1 MAYAVSERT
10 HELGVRIALGADQRV
25 VVRLVIGEALLQAAA
40 GVAAGLAGAFATT
53 RLIQR
58 LLFGVTTTVAG
69 TVAAISAL
77 LVVTALVASYVPARR
92 AMRVDPMIALRYER
106 TEKKLSFCFSAA
118 LRGCATSS
126 PPFNLWGKMALM
138 KTIFVCAALTGAL
151 LALPTPVL
159 TQAPAAGE
167 VSARAKQLHDRAIVI
182 DSHDDTTQRMLFD
195 KTFDITARHKDGNI
209 DVPRMREGGLDALFF
224 SIWVPSDITGA
235 PAVKRA
241 LELIDA
247 VHRAV
252 KAHPKDL
259 LLATTAADVR
269 RAAAEHKIAALMGME
284 GGHMINDDL
293 GQLRK
298 YAALGVRYLT
308 LTHFKNNNW
317 ADSSTD
323 KPAHNGLTPF
333 GKDVVRELNR
343 LGVMVDIS
351 HVADKTFYDALA
363 ITTAPVIASH
373 SSCRAI
379 ANHPRNMTDDM
390 LRAVAK
396 NGGVVMINYH
406 AAFLSE
412 EFRVASEKKSGDV
425 VTSMAAMSKKCGG
438 NEACTT
444 MESERIDHEAMAKG
458 ELPKVMWEKIV
469 EHIDHAVKVAG
480 ADHVGLGSDFDGAT
494 MPLGM
499 EDASKL
505 PKITDALLKKGYSE
519 PDIEKI
525 LGGNILRVMELVERV
540 KGS

>member
-1 MAYAVSERT
+1 MRPFCVRAAV
-10 HELGVRIALGADQRV
+10 ICGA
-25 VVRLVIGEALLQAAA
+25 
-40 GVAAGLAGAFATT
+40 
-53 RLIQR
+53 
-58 LLFGVTTTVAG
+58 
-69 TVAAISAL
+69 
-77 LVVTALVASYVPARR
+77 
-92 AMRVDPMIALRYER
+92 
-106 TEKKLSFCFSAA
+106 
-118 LRGCATSS
+118 
-126 PPFNLWGKMALM
+126 
-138 KTIFVCAALTGAL
+138 
-151 LALPTPVL
+151 LALPAFVL
-159 TQAPAAGE
+159 SQSAPGDQ
-167 VSARAKQLHDRAIVI
+167 VSPRAKQLHDRAIVV
-182 DSHDDTTQRMLFD
+182 DTHDDTTQRLVFD
-195 KTFDITARHKDGNI
+195 KTFDIAARNKNGNI
-209 DVPRMREGGLDALFF
+209 DVPRMKDGGLDALFF
-224 SIWVPSDITGA
+224 SIWVPSDVTGP

-241 LELIDA
+241 LDQIDA
-247 VHRAV
+247 VHEAARL
-252 KAHPKDL
+252 HPGEL

-284 GGHMINDDL
+284 GGHMIDDDMRL
-293 GQLRK
+293 LRN
-298 YAALGVRYLT
+298 YAALGVRYMT

-323 KPAHNGLTPF
+323 KPAHNGLTAF
-333 GKDVVRELNR
+333 GKGVVREMNR

-390 LRAVAK
+390 LRALAK

-406 AAFLSE
+406 AGFLSE
-412 EFRVASEKKSGDV
+412 EFRVASEKRSGSIV
-425 VTSMAAMSKKCGG
+425 ESMSAMSKRCGG

-458 ELPKVMWEKIV
+458 ELPKVTWDKIV

-505 PKITDALLKKGYSE
+505 PKITEALLTRGYAE
-519 PDIEKI
+519 KDVEKI
-525 LGGNILRVMELVERV
+525 LGGNILRVMEQVERAAQGAERTP
-540 KGS
+540 KTPR

>member
-1 MAYAVSERT
+1 
-10 HELGVRIALGADQRV
+10 
-25 VVRLVIGEALLQAAA
+25 
-40 GVAAGLAGAFATT
+40 
-53 RLIQR
+53 
-58 LLFGVTTTVAG
+58 
-69 TVAAISAL
+69 
-77 LVVTALVASYVPARR
+77 
-92 AMRVDPMIALRYER
+92 
-106 TEKKLSFCFSAA
+106 
-118 LRGCATSS
+118 
-126 PPFNLWGKMALM
+126 MALM
-138 KTIFVCAALTGAL
+138 KTVFVCAALSGAL
-151 LALPTPVL
+151 LALPTLVL
-159 TQAPAAGE
+159 TQAPATGE

-247 VHRAV
+247 VRQAA

-505 PKITDALLKKGYSE
+505 PKITDALLKKGYAE

-525 LGGNILRVMELVERV
+525 LGGNILRVMEQVERV

>member
-1 MAYAVSERT
+1 
-10 HELGVRIALGADQRV
+10 
-25 VVRLVIGEALLQAAA
+25 VI
-40 GVAAGLAGAFATT
+40 
-53 RLIQR
+53 
-58 LLFGVTTTVAG
+58 
-69 TVAAISAL
+69 
-77 LVVTALVASYVPARR
+77 P
-92 AMRVDPMIALRYER
+92 
-106 TEKKLSFCFSAA
+106 FSP
-118 LRGCATSS
+118 S
-126 PPFNLWGKMALM
+126 PPFTLYGKMALM
-138 KTIFVCAALTGAL
+138 RHIFVCAALTGVL
-151 LALPTPVL
+151 LALPTLVL
-159 TQAPAAGE
+159 AQAPPAGE
-167 VSARAKQLHDRAIVI
+167 VSARARQLHDRAIVI
-182 DSHDDTTQRMLFD
+182 DTHDDTTQRMLFD

-241 LELIDA
+241 MDLIDA
-247 VHRAV
+247 VHSAA

-269 RAAAEHKIAALMGME
+269 RAVAEHKIGALMGME

-293 GQLRK
+293 GQLRN

-343 LGVMVDIS
+343 LGMMVDIS

-390 LRAVAK
+390 LRALAK

-425 VTSMAAMSKKCGG
+425 VSAFAAMSKKCGG

-444 MESERIDHEAMAKG
+444 MESDRIDHEAMAKG

-519 PDIEKI
+519 ADVEKI
-525 LGGNILRVMELVERV
+525 LGGNILRVMEQVERT